1 MAFRVALCAAVK
13 VQLCKTNL
21 MRQGGAAAKA
31 ILDACKAAGATV
43 ERVDCLNR
51 CAVCERSCIASVDGM
66 PVGAENG
73 AELAEAIS
81 AWAAGS

>member
-1 MAFRVALCAAVK
+1 MALCAAVK

-43 ERVDCLNR
+43 ERIDCLNR
-51 CAVCERSCIASVDGM
+51 CAVCERSCIANVDGL
-66 PVGAENG
+66 PVGAADG
-73 AELAEAIS
+73 AELAAAIG
-81 AWAAGS
+81 AWAAES

>member
-1 MAFRVALCAAVK
+1 MALCAAVK

-21 MRQGGAAAKA
+21 MRQGGASARA
-31 ILDACKAAGATV
+31 ILDACKAAGAAV

-51 CAVCERSCIASVDGM
+51 CQACERSCVANVDGV

-73 AELAEAIS
+73 AELAQALA
-81 AWAAGS
+81 AWAEQP